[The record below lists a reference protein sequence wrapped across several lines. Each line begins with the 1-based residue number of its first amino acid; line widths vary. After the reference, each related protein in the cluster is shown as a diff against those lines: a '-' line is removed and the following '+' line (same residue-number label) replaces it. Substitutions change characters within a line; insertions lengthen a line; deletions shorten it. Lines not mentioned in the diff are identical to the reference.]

1 MQFLNRKE
9 LRGVFKEIAALR
21 DVSGLGTDVE
31 VEPVA
36 FLLGI
41 GPWLQVGGVVRH
53 CNWVAVVECRDVA
66 DTIVRHSQLAEI
78 NGAFRLLLRLGVCE
92 VAGFDDYR

>member
-1 MQFLNRKE
+1 
-9 LRGVFKEIAALR
+9 
-21 DVSGLGTDVE
+21 
-31 VEPVA
+31 
-36 FLLGI
+36 
-41 GPWLQVGGVVRH
+41 VGGVVRH